1 MLATGTRCS
10 LIAAAALLPAG
21 SAVGVELEDP
31 YFGEALYYAFQERYF
46 EAMERLDA
54 EIGQHYGVDEEPA

>member
-1 MLATGTRCS
+1 MLAMGTRCS

-31 YFGEALYYAFQERYF
+31 YFGEALYHAFQERYF
-46 EAMERLDA
+46 EALESLDT
-54 EIGQHYGVDEEPA
+54 EI